1 MALGLYQM
9 ITRENITAYFTVLC
23 GCCNYCNSITILFI
37 AMQNT
42 MLKVLLLVGLRDDKK
57 LLLSLVIL
65 ISLFGCNKEEV
76 YDSDVYYEIFVAS
89 FNDSDNDGIGDLKG
103 VTLSYLI

>member
-1 MALGLYQM
+1 M
-9 ITRENITAYFTVLC
+9 
-23 GCCNYCNSITILFI
+23 
-37 AMQNT
+37 
-42 MLKVLLLVGLRDDKK
+42 
-57 LLLSLVIL
+57 IL

-103 VTLSYLI
+103 VTLKPPYLKSLGIGGIWLMPIMKSETYHKYDVDNYYLIDSDYGTMDDFKELVDKANELNIDIIIDLP